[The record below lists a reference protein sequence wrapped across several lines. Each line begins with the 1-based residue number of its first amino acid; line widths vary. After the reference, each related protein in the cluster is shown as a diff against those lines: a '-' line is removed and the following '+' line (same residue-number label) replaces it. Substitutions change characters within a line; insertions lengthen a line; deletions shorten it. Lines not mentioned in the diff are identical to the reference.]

1 MNEHFNG
8 ILEMLTN
15 AKGTPPREGLE
26 WSFNADI
33 YDEKRKHP
41 RGMRGTR
48 YGPTLLVIGTGH
60 DFDTKSHVIIH
71 LLTSAE
77 DTFHENVLDKVMM
90 LSNN

>member
-1 MNEHFNG
+1 
-8 ILEMLTN
+8 
-15 AKGTPPREGLE
+15 
-26 WSFNADI
+26 
-33 YDEKRKHP
+33 
-41 RGMRGTR
+41 MRGTR